1 MIRLILGEAG
11 SGKTKQML
19 EMANQEVETTKGE
32 IAFLEPTSKHIHQLH
47 RDIRFISTEEFQ
59 IDTRNSVYGLICG
72 LLSANY
78 DIEKIYID
86 SLDKIIGSIDEN
98 IVDFVEMVDELANER
113 EMEVIIACNIED
125 PAILKELEKYNN

>member
-19 EMANQEVETTKGE
+19 EMANQEVDTTKGE

>member
-1 MIRLILGEAG
+1 MIRLLLGEAG

-19 EMANQEVETTKGE
+19 EMANQEVEITKGE
-32 IAFLEPTSKHIHQLH
+32 IAFIEPTSKHLHQLH
-47 RDIRFISTEEFQ
+47 RDVRFISTEEFQ
-59 IDTRNSVYGLICG
+59 IDTRNSIYGLLCG

-98 IVDFVEMVDELANER
+98 VVDFVNMVDALANER
-113 EMEVIIACNIED
+113 EIEIIIACNIENET
-125 PAILKELEKYNN
+125 ILKQLENYMD

>member
-125 PAILKELEKYNN
+125 PAILKELEKYNS

>member
-1 MIRLILGEAG
+1 MIRLLLGEAG

-19 EMANQEVETTKGE
+19 EMANQEVEITKGE
-32 IAFLEPTSKHIHQLH
+32 IAFIEPTSKHLHQLH
-47 RDIRFISTEEFQ
+47 RDVRFISTEEFQ
-59 IDTRNSVYGLICG
+59 IDTRNSIYGLLCG

-98 IVDFVEMVDELANER
+98 VVDFVNMVDALANER
-113 EMEVIIACNIED
+113 EIEIIIACNIENET
-125 PAILKELEKYNN
+125 ILKQLENYTD